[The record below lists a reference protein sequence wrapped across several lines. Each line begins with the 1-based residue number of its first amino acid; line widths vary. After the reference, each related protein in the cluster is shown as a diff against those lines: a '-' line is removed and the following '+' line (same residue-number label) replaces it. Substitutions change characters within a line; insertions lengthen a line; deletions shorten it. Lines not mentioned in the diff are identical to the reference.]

1 MDIIDFAKV
10 REARLAKAEP
20 CTLLESFFISPQL
33 DEKWW
38 LIADN

>member
-20 CTLLESFFISPQL
+20 CTFLESFFI
-33 DEKWW
+33 EYG
-38 LIADN
+38 